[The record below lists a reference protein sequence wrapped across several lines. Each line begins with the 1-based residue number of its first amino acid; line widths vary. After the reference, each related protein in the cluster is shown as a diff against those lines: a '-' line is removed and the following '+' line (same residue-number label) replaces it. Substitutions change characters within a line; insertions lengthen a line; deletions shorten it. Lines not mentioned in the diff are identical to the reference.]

1 MDDLPGGMEILQG
14 VERRRRWSVEDKARI
29 VAEATEPG
37 AVFAA
42 VARRHGISPSLLW
55 GWRRDARARTGEE
68 GCGAAFLPVRV
79 VEESSGQVAPER
91 AHIAAAC
98 RLEIRLANGT
108 VIRTEGTTDAAL
120 LAAAIAA
127 AR

>member
-1 MDDLPGGMEILQG
+1 MGGLVGMEILQG
-14 VERRRRWSVEDKARI
+14 VERRRRWRAEDKERI
-29 VAEATEPG
+29 VAEAMAPG

-55 GWRRDARARTGEE
+55 GWRRAARACEVDGV
-68 GCGAAFLPVRV
+68 CGGASFLPVRV
-79 VEESSGQVAPER
+79 VGENSDVVAAEQGKTSGCQ
-91 AHIAAAC
+91 

-108 VIRTEGTTDAAL
+108 VIRAGGDTDRAL
-120 LAAAIAA
+120 LSAAIAA